1 MAESTG
7 PVDGNTFGTR
17 FTGRTELKE
26 PIVRAMKT
34 VFDPEIPVDIYEL
47 GLIYNVNVD
56 EDGQARIEMTLTSPM
71 CPSAEALP
79 AEVQRKVSAIDGI
92 AGATVDIVWD
102 PPWSQDYMSE
112 AARVQLGFF

>member
-1 MAESTG
+1 MTG
-7 PVDGNTFGTR
+7 NPEPPEGNTFGTR

-47 GLIYNVNVD
+47 GLIYRVDVD
-56 EDGQARIEMTLTSPM
+56 EAGLAKIDMTLTSPM

-79 AEVQRKVSAIDGI
+79 AEVQRKVAALEGI
-92 AGATVDIVWD
+92 ADAKVDIVWD
-102 PPWSQDYMSE
+102 PPWSQDFMSE